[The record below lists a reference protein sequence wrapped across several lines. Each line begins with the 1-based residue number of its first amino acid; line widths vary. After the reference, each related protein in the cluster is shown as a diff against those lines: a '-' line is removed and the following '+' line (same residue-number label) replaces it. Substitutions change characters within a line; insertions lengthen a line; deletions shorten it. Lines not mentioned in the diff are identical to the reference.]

1 MSHVCPICL
10 DDFLLVVAPIQCDAP
25 VTHGRW
31 QFEAGEWFS
40 IPTAASSVGIDNHL
54 DQTVEWLC
62 CRWGCGQPVHKECM
76 REWTS
81 NHRNECVILS
91 AVVGL
96 NSSSQTIIAH
106 IPPLLFTSR
115 IVGGCEPQPVTRLA
129 GTRRL
134 PSQLTCGVCQGAV
147 LEHPSRVGRA
157 EQWNRVCEK

>member
-1 MSHVCPICL
+1 
-10 DDFLLVVAPIQCDAP
+10 
-25 VTHGRW
+25 
-31 QFEAGEWFS
+31 
-40 IPTAASSVGIDNHL
+40 
-54 DQTVEWLC
+54 
-62 CRWGCGQPVHKECM
+62 M